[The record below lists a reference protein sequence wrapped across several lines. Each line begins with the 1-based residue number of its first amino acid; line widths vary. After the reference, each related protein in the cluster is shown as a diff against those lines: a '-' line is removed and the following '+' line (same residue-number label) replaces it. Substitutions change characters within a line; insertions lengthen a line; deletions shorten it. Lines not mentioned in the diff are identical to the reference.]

1 MKLWK
6 SPVLY
11 FGIALVLA
19 VAAAFIAPYVIDWG
33 SYRMAIEKL
42 RQQGDGAPGNGRGRH
57 LGPVVSLAKAL
68 YPRR

>member
-33 SYRMAIEKL
+33 SYRTAIESYGSKMTG
-42 RQQGDGAPGNGRGRH
+42 RQVTVGGEI
-57 LGPVVSLAKAL
+57 
-68 YPRR
+68 